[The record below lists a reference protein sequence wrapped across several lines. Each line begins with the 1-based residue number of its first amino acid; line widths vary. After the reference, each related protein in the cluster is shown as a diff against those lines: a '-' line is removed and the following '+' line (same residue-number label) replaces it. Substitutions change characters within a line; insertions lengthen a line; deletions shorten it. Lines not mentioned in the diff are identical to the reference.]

1 VKMDSLNVPV
11 EELSCPVCHE
21 IFKAP
26 VVLSCSHSLCIE
38 CLQQFWRIKETQ
50 ECPVCRR
57 RSSRI
62 NPPCNLVLKNLCEP
76 FLKERNK
83 RHSSGS
89 EEICS
94 LHSEKLKLFCL
105 EDKQPVCLVC
115 VNSQKHINHTFRP
128 ISDVVPSYKEELKKA
143 LTSLQEKLTHEEKI
157 KGEFEKTIKHI
168 KSQAE
173 HTEPQIKQQFE
184 KLHQFLRDEEE
195 ATITALRE
203 EEEQK
208 KQMMEEKLEE
218 INSLISAVSYSIKDM
233 EEMMKAS
240 DVCFLKEF
248 PVSMERVQIS
258 SQPGPQTPSGALI
271 DVPRYLGNLPF
282 RVWKKMQD
290 IVQNTVDCVSSTP
303 VILDPNTAHPDL
315 VLSDDLTSVKWSESK
330 QPVPDN
336 PERFDDYYCVLGS
349 EGFNS
354 GIYCWDVGV
363 KESQYWSVGV
373 TTASNQRKGCD
384 FYNTDVWSVQYDQ
397 YGLYERSGFH
407 IKQYLERV
415 RVNLDCDRGTVS
427 FSDPVTNTNLHTFT
441 TTFTDTVFP
450 SFDSF
455 SPLRILPLNSQSTLH
470 L

>member
-1 VKMDSLNVPV
+1 MDSLNVPV

-115 VNSQKHINHTFRP
+115 VDSQKHINHTFKP

-157 KGEFEKTIKHI
+157 KGEFEKTIEHI
-168 KSQAE
+168 KFTLD
-173 HTEPQIKQQFE
+173 HYMNIRIK
-184 KLHQFLRDEEE
+184 
-195 ATITALRE
+195 AA
-203 EEEQK
+203 
-208 KQMMEEKLEE
+208 
-218 INSLISAVSYSIKDM
+218 
-233 EEMMKAS
+233 
-240 DVCFLKEF
+240 
-248 PVSMERVQIS
+248 
-258 SQPGPQTPSGALI
+258 
-271 DVPRYLGNLPF
+271 
-282 RVWKKMQD
+282 
-290 IVQNTVDCVSSTP
+290 VDCVSSAP
-303 VILDPNTAHPDL
+303 VILDPNTAHPRL
-315 VLSDDLTSVKWSESK
+315 LLSDDLTSVKWSESK

-397 YGLYERSGFH
+397 YGLYERSGLCVCH
-407 IKQYLERV
+407 NHYL
-415 RVNLDCDRGTVS
+415 
-427 FSDPVTNTNLHTFT
+427 
-441 TTFTDTVFP
+441 
-450 SFDSF
+450 
-455 SPLRILPLNSQSTLH
+455 
-470 L
+470 